1 VGAFLRRWWPV
12 AVLALLLLVLQSKF
26 WLGAGGWRE
35 ARELQDSVSAQRAE
49 NARLQQR
56 NDALSAEVED
66 LKSGETAV
74 EERARSELGM
84 IKPGETFYRV
94 VEPHTVR
101 APADAPAAGAGAPD
115 EATPDGT
122 GDTVTGDAPAD
133 AGDASAPDA
142 ADAPP
147 APGAPR

>member
-1 VGAFLRRWWPV
+1 VRNFARRWWPIV
-12 AVLALLLLVLQSKF
+12 ALLVILFALQSKLWF
-26 WLGAGGWRE
+26 GDGNWPGAKD
-35 ARELQDSVSAQRAE
+35 LQRTVTEQRSE

-94 VEPHTVR
+94 VEPHP
-101 APADAPAAGAGAPD
+101 AGKPADAAAEPV
-115 EATPDGT
+115 EPEQ
-122 GDTVTGDAPAD
+122 
-133 AGDASAPDA
+133 
-142 ADAPP
+142 
-147 APGAPR
+147 